1 MPAGQ
6 RAQTAEDVVSLEV
19 APARAYDPIG
29 HATAPAHAGVV
40 SPVVEPNVP
49 AGHNEQSVAPAR
61 EYVPRPQVPEQVD
74 TLSPGVD
81 PKLPAAQEPQF
92 VAEPTTFDVAP
103 AKAYLPAGHVR
114 TPVHEEDFKPVV
126 DPYVPAGQS
135 AQVEVF
141 VMDEFVAPA
150 SAYRPVAHVTVPEHA
165 AVVKPE
171 VTPNVPAGHEIHIEE
186 PCTEYVPAEQMPVHV
201 DDVIP
206 DVAPYEPAVQFIQ
219 TAVFVTSLDG
229 APARAYLPAGHVTEP
244 EHDDEVNP
252 TESP

>member
-1 MPAGQ
+1 M
-6 RAQTAEDVVSLEV
+6 VSLEV
-19 APARAYDPIG
+19 APASAYVPLG
-29 HATAPAHAGVV
+29 HDRVPEHADVV

-49 AGHNEQSVAPAR
+49 GGHDVQTVAPAR
-61 EYVPRPQVPEQVD
+61 EYVPRPQVPEHVD
-74 TLSPGVD
+74 TLSPEVD
-81 PKLPAAQEPQF
+81 PKLPAVQLPQF
-92 VAEPTTFDVAP
+92 VVEVVTFDTAP
-103 AKAYLPAGHVR
+103 ANAYLPAGQLSVS
-114 TPVHEEDFKPVV
+114 VQVDDFKPVV

-150 SAYRPVAHVTVPEHA
+150 SAYRPIAHDTVPEQE
-165 AVVKPE
+165 AVVKPV
-171 VTPNVPAGHEIHIEE
+171 VTPNVPAGHEIHIDE
-186 PCTEYVPAEQMPVHV
+186 PCTEYVPAGQMPVHV

-219 TAVFVTSLDG
+219 TAVFVKSLDG